1 MSNLILVIVFR
12 PTMATVIKQSSV
24 RTHGDL
30 EHSLLSQRR
39 ATVKMAANV
48 KTTAGTNAC
57 EPMSAVASKDSMNQL
72 GEWKRI
78 VGLNELW
85 T

>member
-1 MSNLILVIVFR
+1 
-12 PTMATVIKQSSV
+12 
-24 RTHGDL
+24 
-30 EHSLLSQRR
+30 
-39 ATVKMAANV
+39 MAANV
-48 KTTAGTNAC
+48 KTTAGTNAW
-57 EPMSAVASKDSMNQL
+57 EPMSAVASEDSMNQL